1 MITMIPKARFN
12 FLFKSLLLLISF
24 TLCIY
29 SAQAQGILSQNDLSN
44 FKADALTESDISQIQ
59 QQLKSKG
66 FTIDQVQDQAV
77 AKGMPLSEF
86 TKLKARLNNAQK
98 TGGKKNPLLKLDD
111 KMSKTKGDK
120 KNEDDTLGF
129 ELPMFK
135 KINPLIYGSELF
147 SNENTGFAAN
157 QNIATPINY
166 IVGPN
171 DILKL
176 VVYGVQEYTSDLQVS
191 KEGRVQ
197 IDNVGQVKVGGLS
210 IEAATERIKQQMAR
224 TVYSSLNSGESKLAL
239 TVGDIRTIQVSVI
252 GAMKSGKYNVSSLSN
267 VLSVLTEAGGPNE
280 IGSFR
285 NIELIRN
292 NKVESKIDLYQ
303 FMQYGDQKQMMSL
316 KDNDVIRI
324 PAYGSRIEIKGQA
337 KRPGIF
343 EPIANETFKNV
354 LDYAGGFDDTAYTAL
369 VKVIQKTDKERAVKD
384 LIASDFEKYIPSG
397 GDVIMISKIIDR
409 YRNRVKLSGAIY
421 RPDTYELF
429 EGMRISDLIKKGDG
443 LKEDAYTG
451 GAQLFRLK
459 PNLLKEIVNIDLG
472 KALSGDKSE
481 NIYLQREDELYVT
494 SILDLRD
501 SLDVRIYGE
510 VHNPGKYQYADSMTV
525 KDLIT
530 LAGGSTFAANKK
542 VEVARLYKQEGEK
555 INNNIIATLLTT
567 ELDANLNFTPGNSD
581 IVLQP
586 YDVISITKKVG
597 FAESQV
603 VTITGQVQFA
613 GKYNL
618 TNRLERVSDIINRA
632 GGVIGDA
639 FSNGAFIKREGI
651 KADTISQ
658 VIKDSLKKAGIENEK
673 PENVQKIALDI
684 EQILK
689 KPGSYYD
696 LVLTDKDEIV
706 IPKLD
711 NKITIRGGVLRPI
724 TITYHDGI
732 TMGECI
738 SAAGGITDN
747 ARRNKAY
754 VVYYNGRSKRT
765 KAFGFFR
772 FNPRIEPGSEVVLPE
787 GAVKKDPMTAILQYI
802 TILAQV
808 GTSLAT
814 LKLLTN

>member
-1 MITMIPKARFN
+1 MTTMIPKAPFK
-12 FLFKSLLLLISF
+12 FLFKSLLLLITF
-24 TLCIY
+24 TLCMY
-29 SAQAQGILSQNDLSN
+29 TAQAQGILSQKDLSN
-44 FKADALTESDISQIQ
+44 FKADALTQSDISQIQ
-59 QQLKSKG
+59 QQLNSKG
-66 FTIDQVQDQAV
+66 VTIDQVQDQAV
-77 AKGMPLSEF
+77 AKGMPVSEF

-98 TGGKKNPLLKLDD
+98 TGGNKNPLLKLDD
-111 KMSKTKGDK
+111 KLNNDNGNK
-120 KNEDDTLGF
+120 KNGNDTIGF
-129 ELPMFK
+129 DVSTIK

-147 SNENTGFAAN
+147 SNDNTGFAAN
-157 QNIATPINY
+157 QNIATPLNY

-171 DILKL
+171 DVLKL
-176 VVYGVQEYTSDLQVS
+176 VVYGVQEYSSDLLVS

-197 IDNVGQVKVGGLS
+197 IENVGQVKVGGLS
-210 IEAATERIKQQMAR
+210 IEAANERIKQQMAR
-224 TVYSSLNSGESKLAL
+224 TVYSSLLSGESKLAL
-239 TVGDIRTIQVSVI
+239 AVGDIRTIQVSVI

-354 LDYAGGFDDTAYTAL
+354 LNYAGGFDDTAYTAL
-369 VKVIQKTDKERAVKD
+369 VKVLQKTDKERAVKD
-384 LIASDFEKYIPSG
+384 LVASEFDQYIPTG

-409 YRNRVKLSGAIY
+409 YRNRVKLSGATY

-443 LKEDAYTG
+443 LKEDAFTS
-451 GAQLFRLK
+451 GAQLFRVK
-459 PNLLKEIVNIDLG
+459 PNLIKEIVNIDLT
-472 KALSGDKSE
+472 KALAGDKTE
-481 NIYLQREDELYVT
+481 NVYLQREDELYVS

-501 SLDVRIYGE
+501 SFNVQIFGE
-510 VHNPGKYQYADSMTV
+510 VHNPGKFVYADSMTV

-530 LAGGSTFAANKK
+530 LAGGTTFAANKK
-542 VEVARLYKQEGEK
+542 VEVARMYKQEGEK
-555 INNNIIATLLTT
+555 MNNNIIATLLTT

-581 IVLQP
+581 IILQP
-586 YDVISITKKVG
+586 YDVLSITKKVG

-603 VTITGQVQFA
+603 VSITGQVQFD
-613 GKYNL
+613 GKYILN
-618 TNRLERVSDIINRA
+618 TRVERVSDIIKRA
-632 GGVIGDA
+632 GGLIGEA
-639 FSNGAFIKREGI
+639 YAKGAFIKRLSI
-651 KADTISQ
+651 NADTVSQ
-658 VIKDSLKKAGIENEK
+658 IMKDSLKKMGLTYEA
-673 PENVQKIALDI
+673 PTNVQSIALDI
-684 EQILK
+684 DQILK
-689 KPGSYYD
+689 NPGSYYD
-696 LVLTDKDEIV
+696 LVLADKDEIV

-724 TITYHDGI
+724 TITYRQGI
-732 TMGECI
+732 TLGECI
-738 SAAGGITDN
+738 SAAGGITEN

-754 VVYYNGRSKRT
+754 VVYFNGRAKRT
-765 KAFGFFR
+765 KTFGFFR

-787 GAVKKDPMTAILQYI
+787 GAARKDVMTSILQYV
-802 TILAQV
+802 TILAQI

-814 LKLLTN
+814 LQLLSK

>member
-1 MITMIPKARFN
+1 MTTMIPKAPFK
-12 FLFKSLLLLISF
+12 FLFKSLLLLITF
-24 TLCIY
+24 TLCMY
-29 SAQAQGILSQNDLSN
+29 TAQAQGILSQKDLSN
-44 FKADALTESDISQIQ
+44 FKADALTQSDISQIQ
-59 QQLKSKG
+59 QQLNSKG
-66 FTIDQVQDQAV
+66 VTIDQVQDQAV
-77 AKGMPLSEF
+77 AKGMPVSEF

-98 TGGKKNPLLKLDD
+98 TGGNKNPLLKLDD
-111 KMSKTKGDK
+111 KLNKDNGNK
-120 KNEDDTLGF
+120 KNGNDTIGF
-129 ELPMFK
+129 DVSTIK

-147 SNENTGFAAN
+147 SNDNTGFAAN
-157 QNIATPINY
+157 QNIATPLNY

-171 DILKL
+171 DVLKL
-176 VVYGVQEYTSDLQVS
+176 VVYGVQEYSSDLLVS

-197 IDNVGQVKVGGLS
+197 IENVGQVKVGGLS
-210 IEAATERIKQQMAR
+210 IEAANERIKQQMAR
-224 TVYSSLNSGESKLAL
+224 TVYSSLLSGESKLAL
-239 TVGDIRTIQVSVI
+239 AVGDIRTIQVSVI

-354 LDYAGGFDDTAYTAL
+354 LNYAGGFDDTAYTAL
-369 VKVIQKTDKERAVKD
+369 VKVLQKTDKERAVKD
-384 LIASDFEKYIPSG
+384 LVASEFDQYIPRG

-409 YRNRVKLSGAIY
+409 YRNRVKLSGATY

-443 LKEDAYTG
+443 LKEDAFTS
-451 GAQLFRLK
+451 GAQLFRVK
-459 PNLLKEIVNIDLG
+459 PNLIKEIVNIDLT
-472 KALSGDKSE
+472 KALAGDKTE
-481 NIYLQREDELYVT
+481 NVYLQREDELYVS

-501 SLDVRIYGE
+501 SFNVQIFGE
-510 VHNPGKYQYADSMTV
+510 VHNPGKFVYADSMTV

-530 LAGGSTFAANKK
+530 LAGGTTFAANKK
-542 VEVARLYKQEGEK
+542 VEVARMYKQEGEK
-555 INNNIIATLLTT
+555 MNDNIIATLLTT

-581 IVLQP
+581 IILQP
-586 YDVISITKKVG
+586 YDVLSITKKVG

-603 VTITGQVQFA
+603 VSITGQVQFD
-613 GKYNL
+613 GKYILN
-618 TNRLERVSDIINRA
+618 TRVERVSDIIKRA
-632 GGVIGDA
+632 GGLIGDA
-639 FSNGAFIKREGI
+639 YAKGAFIKRLSI
-651 KADTISQ
+651 KADTVSQ
-658 VIKDSLKKAGIENEK
+658 VMKDSLKKIGLTYE
-673 PENVQKIALDI
+673 PPTNVQNIALDI
-684 EQILK
+684 DQILK
-689 KPGSYYD
+689 NPGSYYD
-696 LVLTDKDEIV
+696 LVLSDKDEVV

-724 TITYHDGI
+724 TITYREGI
-732 TMGECI
+732 TLGECI
-738 SAAGGITDN
+738 SAAGGITEN
-747 ARRNKAY
+747 ALRNKAY
-754 VVYYNGRSKRT
+754 VVYFNGRAKRT
-765 KAFGFFR
+765 HRFGFFR

-787 GAVKKDPMTAILQYI
+787 GAARKDVLTSILQYV
-802 TILAQV
+802 TIIAQI

-814 LKLLTN
+814 LQLLSK

>member
-12 FLFKSLLLLISF
+12 FFFKSLLLLITF

-29 SAQAQGILSQNDLSN
+29 SAQAQGILSQKDLSN

-66 FTIDQVQDQAV
+66 VTIDQVQDQAI
-77 AKGMPLSEF
+77 AKGMPVSEF

-98 TGGKKNPLLKLDD
+98 TGGNKNPLLKLDD
-111 KMSKTKGDK
+111 KLKKDKGNK
-120 KNEDDTLGF
+120 KNGDDTSGSDLSTV
-129 ELPMFK
+129 K

-147 SNENTGFAAN
+147 SNDNTGFAAN

-166 IVGPN
+166 ILGPN
-171 DILKL
+171 DVLKL
-176 VVYGVQEYTSDLQVS
+176 VVYGVQEYTSDLLVS

-197 IDNVGQVKVGGLS
+197 IENVGQVKVGGLS

-224 TVYSSLNSGESKLAL
+224 TVYSSLLSGESKLAL
-239 TVGDIRTIQVSVI
+239 AVGDIRTIQVSVI

-384 LIASDFEKYIPSG
+384 LVASEFNKYIPTG

-429 EGMRISDLIKKGDG
+429 EGMRVSDLIKRGDG

-451 GAQLFRLK
+451 GAQLFRVK
-459 PNLLKEIVNIDLG
+459 PNLIKEIVNIDLT
-472 KALSGDKSE
+472 KALAGDKTE
-481 NIYLQREDELYVT
+481 NVYLQREDELYV
-494 SILDLRD
+494 SSVLDLRD
-501 SLDVRIYGE
+501 SFNVQIFGE
-510 VHNPGKYQYADSMTV
+510 VHNPGKFLYADSMTV

-542 VEVARLYKQEGEK
+542 VEVARLYKQQGDK
-555 INNNIIATLLTT
+555 VNNTEIATLLTT

-586 YDVISITKKVG
+586 YDVVSITKKVG
-597 FAESQV
+597 FTENQIVS
-603 VTITGQVQFA
+603 ITGQVQFE
-613 GKYNL
+613 GKYSL
-618 TNRLERVSDIINRA
+618 ISRVERVSDIIKRA
-632 GGVIGDA
+632 GGLIVDA
-639 FSNGAFIKREGI
+639 YAKGAFIKRLSI
-651 KADTISQ
+651 KTDTVSQ
-658 VIKDSLKKAGIENEK
+658 VIKDSLKKMGLSYE
-673 PENVQKIALDI
+673 PPTNVQNIALDI
-684 EQILK
+684 DQILK
-689 KPGSYYD
+689 NPGSYYD
-696 LVLTDKDEIV
+696 LVLSDKDEVV

-724 TITYHDGI
+724 TITYHEGI
-732 TMGECI
+732 TLGECI
-738 SAAGGITDN
+738 SAAGGITEN

-765 KAFGFFR
+765 KTFGFFR

-787 GAVKKDPMTAILQYI
+787 GAVRKDAMTTILQYV
-802 TILAQV
+802 TIIAQI

-814 LKLLTN
+814 LQLLSK

>member
-1 MITMIPKARFN
+1 MITKASSN
-12 FLFKSLLLLISF
+12 FLFKSLLLLITF
-24 TLCIY
+24 TLCIF
-29 SAQAQGILSQNDLSN
+29 STQAQGILSQKDLTN
-44 FKADALTESDISQIQ
+44 FKADALTESDINQIQ
-59 QQLKSKG
+59 LQLKSKG
-66 FTIDQVQDQAV
+66 VTIDQVQDQAV
-77 AKGMPLSEF
+77 AKGMSLSEF
-86 TKLKARLNNAQK
+86 TKLKARLNNPQK
-98 TGGKKNPLLKLDD
+98 TGGNKNPLLKLDD
-111 KMSKTKGDK
+111 QLNKDK
-120 KNEDDTLGF
+120 RNKKSGDDTTGF
-129 ELPMFK
+129 ELSNIK

-147 SNENTGFAAN
+147 NNDNTGFAAN

-166 IVGPN
+166 ILGPN
-171 DILKL
+171 DVLKL

-197 IDNVGQVKVGGLS
+197 IENVGQVKVGGLS

-224 TVYSSLNSGESKLAL
+224 TVYSSLLSGDSKLAL
-239 TVGDIRTIQVSVI
+239 AVGDIRTIQVSVI

-384 LIASDFEKYIPSG
+384 LIATEFNKYIPSG

-429 EGMRISDLIKKGDG
+429 EGMRISDLIKRGDG
-443 LKEDAYTG
+443 LKEDAFTG

-459 PNLLKEIVNIDLG
+459 PNLIKEIVNIDLG

-525 KDLIT
+525 KDLVT

-542 VEVARLYKQEGEK
+542 VEVARLYKQQSDLV
-555 INNNIIATLLTT
+555 NNTEIATLLTT

-586 YDVISITKKVG
+586 YDVVSITKRVG
-597 FAESQV
+597 FTENQIVS
-603 VTITGQVQFA
+603 ITGQVQFE
-613 GKYNL
+613 GKYSL
-618 TNRLERVSDIINRA
+618 ISRVERVSDVIKRA
-632 GGVIGDA
+632 GGLIGDA
-639 FSNGAFIKREGI
+639 YAQGAFIKRQSI
-651 KADTISQ
+651 KADTVSQ
-658 VIKDSLKKAGIENEK
+658 VIKDSLKKMGIAYE
-673 PENVQKIALDI
+673 PPANVQNIALDI
-684 EQILK
+684 DRVLK
-689 KPGSYYD
+689 NPGSYYD
-696 LVLTDKDEIV
+696 IVLIDKDEVV

-711 NKITIRGGVLRPI
+711 NKITIRGGVLRPV
-724 TITYHDGI
+724 TITYHEGI

-738 SAAGGITDN
+738 SAAGGITEN

-765 KAFGFFR
+765 KTFGFFR
-772 FNPRIEPGSEVVLPE
+772 SNPRIEPGSEVVLPE
-787 GAVKKDPMTAILQYI
+787 GSVRKDAMTTILQYV
-802 TILAQV
+802 TIIAQI

-814 LKLLTN
+814 LQLLSK

>member
-29 SAQAQGILSQNDLSN
+29 TAQAQGILSQNDLSN

-98 TGGKKNPLLKLDD
+98 TGGKKKPLLKLDD

-120 KNEDDTLGF
+120 RNEDDTLGF

-324 PAYGSRIEIKGQA
+324 PAYGSRLEIKGQA

-384 LIASDFEKYIPSG
+384 LIASDFDKYIPSG

-409 YRNRVKLSGAIY
+409 YRNRVK
-421 RPDTYELF
+421 
-429 EGMRISDLIKKGDG
+429 
-443 LKEDAYTG
+443 
-451 GAQLFRLK
+451 
-459 PNLLKEIVNIDLG
+459 
-472 KALSGDKSE
+472 
-481 NIYLQREDELYVT
+481 
-494 SILDLRD
+494 
-501 SLDVRIYGE
+501 
-510 VHNPGKYQYADSMTV
+510 
-525 KDLIT
+525 
-530 LAGGSTFAANKK
+530 
-542 VEVARLYKQEGEK
+542 
-555 INNNIIATLLTT
+555 
-567 ELDANLNFTPGNSD
+567 
-581 IVLQP
+581 
-586 YDVISITKKVG
+586 
-597 FAESQV
+597 
-603 VTITGQVQFA
+603 
-613 GKYNL
+613 
-618 TNRLERVSDIINRA
+618 
-632 GGVIGDA
+632 
-639 FSNGAFIKREGI
+639 
-651 KADTISQ
+651 
-658 VIKDSLKKAGIENEK
+658 
-673 PENVQKIALDI
+673 
-684 EQILK
+684 
-689 KPGSYYD
+689 
-696 LVLTDKDEIV
+696 
-706 IPKLD
+706 
-711 NKITIRGGVLRPI
+711 
-724 TITYHDGI
+724 
-732 TMGECI
+732 
-738 SAAGGITDN
+738 
-747 ARRNKAY
+747 
-754 VVYYNGRSKRT
+754 
-765 KAFGFFR
+765 
-772 FNPRIEPGSEVVLPE
+772 
-787 GAVKKDPMTAILQYI
+787 
-802 TILAQV
+802 
-808 GTSLAT
+808 
-814 LKLLTN
+814 